1 MSHAIDNRKIAIIGT
16 GMVGSTIAYTLME
29 QGLFSEI
36 VLVNAHRERAEGEA
50 MDINHAMTFLSPMNI
65 YAGDYDDIVDAS
77 IIIVTAGA
85 GQKVGET
92 RLDLVRKNAA
102 ILGGIIPEIAR
113 RDYQG
118 ILLIVS
124 NPVDILTHVALK
136 LSGFPRCRVFGS
148 GTVLDTA
155 RLKYLIGEHLDVD
168 YRGVQSYIIGEHG
181 DSEIPVWSSTCVSGI
196 PLNTFC
202 ELRGFHEHQASMQRM
217 NEETQMVYAKYGV
230 NPAGSCVQLAIQM
243 LILFPLYRVIMNIPA
258 YVGQVKDVFT
268 QLASQL
274 LNTAGAEDYLKEIAS
289 SIQATTIS
297 KSFTENTIIDPDN
310 WTALAEK
317 FPDLKDVIS
326 STSNTIG
333 KMNNFLGL
341 NIANTPMNYIKE
353 HASVWLVIGAILV
366 PVLAALTQWVSVK
379 ISMAGNPQTEGS
391 DQMAGTMKTMNNIMP
406 LMSAFFCLTL
416 PVGMGIYW
424 IMSAVVR
431 MVQTFFI
438 NRNLE
443 KQDMEEILRKN
454 IEKNKKKMEKK
465 GGVSGAQ
472 IAQNAAI
479 NTRKVNTE
487 VSRAKR
493 MQNAAVGLDESAVS
507 KKANVRPGSLAEK
520 ANMVA
525 EYNEKHKKK

>member
-1 MSHAIDNRKIAIIGT
+1 MNLLTKSGGILGPIATVLGYIMSGIFAVLVAINIPNIGL
-16 GMVGSTIAYTLME
+16 S
-29 QGLFSEI
+29 I
-36 VLVNAHRERAEGEA
+36 VLFTIVIYMIMLPLTYRQQKFSRMTPLMNPELTAIREKYKG
-50 MDINHAMTFLSPMNI
+50 
-65 YAGDYDDIVDAS
+65 
-77 IIIVTAGA
+77 
-85 GQKVGET
+85 
-92 RLDLVRKNAA
+92 KN
-102 ILGGIIPEIAR
+102 
-113 RDYQG
+113 D
-118 ILLIVS
+118 
-124 NPVDILTHVALK
+124 
-136 LSGFPRCRVFGS
+136 
-148 GTVLDTA
+148 
-155 RLKYLIGEHLDVD
+155 
-168 YRGVQSYIIGEHG
+168 
-181 DSEIPVWSSTCVSGI
+181 
-196 PLNTFC
+196 
-202 ELRGFHEHQASMQRM
+202 QASMQRM
-217 NEETQMVYAKYGV
+217 NEETQQVYAKYGV

-274 LNTAGAEDYLKEIAS
+274 MNTAGAEDYLKEIAS

-297 KSFTENTIIDPDN
+297 KSFTENTIIDTLYKFRPDN

-438 NRNLE
+438 NRSLE